1 MVLTS
6 IVNKDNSVK
15 KTIIRWLIVPILL
28 LSVVGVVFSD
38 NIASYVELYPDYG
51 LWPLV
56 GDLFMTHTYY
66 GDELSAQELIA
77 LYEQGVSMH
86 CLDVSTNRLMPI
98 PTKSE
103 CFDTLAEV
111 DAYIASMP

>member
-1 MVLTS
+1 MVFPS
-6 IVNKDNSVK
+6 VINKDNGVK
-15 KTIIRWLIVPILL
+15 EKIIQWLIVPVVLL
-28 LSVVGVVFSD
+28 LIVGGVFAG

-56 GDLFMTHTYY
+56 GDLFTTHTYY
-66 GDELSAQELIA
+66 GDELSSQELIA
-77 LYEQGVSMH
+77 FDKQVVSIH

-98 PTKSE
+98 PTKYE